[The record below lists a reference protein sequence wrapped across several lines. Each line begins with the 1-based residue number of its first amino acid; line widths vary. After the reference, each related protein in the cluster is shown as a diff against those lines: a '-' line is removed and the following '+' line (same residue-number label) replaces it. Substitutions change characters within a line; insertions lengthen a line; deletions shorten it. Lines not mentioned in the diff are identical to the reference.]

1 MRHSTKSYSDDLRER
16 VVKAR
21 LSGKS
26 VPEVAEIFDV
36 SKDCI
41 FRWVA
46 RYQETGSYA
55 SAKRGGA
62 KKSKIQDMEKFSE
75 FVQANAHC
83 TLKQMKEKWE
93 DELSEMA
100 LSRALKKL
108 GITRKKSPRSTAN
121 AMKRSVNPS

>member
-26 VPEVAEIFDV
+26 ASEVAEIFDV
-36 SKDCI
+36 SKDCVR
-41 FRWVA
+41 RWA
-46 RYQETGSYA
+46 IRYQEAGSY
-55 SAKRGGA
+55 SSVKRGGT
-62 KKSKIQDMEKFSE
+62 KKPKIQDMAKFAE

-83 TLKQMKEKWE
+83 TLKQMQEKWE
-93 DELSEMA
+93 TQVSQMA

-108 GITRKKSPRSTAN
+108 GITRKKSLISIAN
-121 AMKRSVNPS
+121 VTKRSAKYS